1 MAEETQQGTTQAQP
15 PVITIYTDGSSR
27 GNPGPGG
34 FGIVL
39 MSGQYRKDV
48 AQGYRRTTNNRMEL
62 LGVITALEMLKVPNS
77 IVTIYTDSKYVA
89 DAINQHWIQGW
100 VKKQFKNV
108 KNPDLWMRFLRIYP
122 KHKVNFV
129 WVKGHAENQFN
140 NRCDQLAVAA
150 ATGTNLL
157 VDTYFEA
164 NENSATLQL

>member
-1 MAEETQQGTTQAQP
+1 MSEEKQTTQP

-39 MSGQYRKDV
+39 MSGQHRKDV
-48 AQGYRRTTNNRMEL
+48 ACGFRRTTNNRMEL
-62 LGVITALEMLKVPNS
+62 LGVITALEMLKIPNS

-89 DAINQHWIQGW
+89 DAINQNWLSGWI
-100 VKKQFKNV
+100 KKNFKNV
-108 KNPDLWMRFLRIYP
+108 KNPDLWVRFIRIY
-122 KHKVNFV
+122 KQHKVRFV
-129 WVKGHAENQFN
+129 WVKGHADNPYN

-157 VDTYFEA
+157 VDDYFEA
-164 NENSATLQL
+164 TENENNNTLQL

>member
-1 MAEETQQGTTQAQP
+1 MPEEKQTPQP

-39 MSGQYRKDV
+39 MSGQHRKDV
-48 AQGYRRTTNNRMEL
+48 ACGFRRTTNNRMEL
-62 LGVITALEMLKVPNS
+62 LGVITALEMLKIPNS

-89 DAINQHWIQGW
+89 DAINQNWLSGWI
-100 VKKQFKNV
+100 KKNFKNV
-108 KNPDLWMRFLRIYP
+108 KNPDLWVRFIRIY
-122 KHKVNFV
+122 KQHKVRFV
-129 WVKGHAENQFN
+129 WVKGHADNPYN

-157 VDTYFEA
+157 VDEYFETTE
-164 NENSATLQL
+164 NENNNTLQL

>member
-1 MAEETQQGTTQAQP
+1 MPEEKQTPQP

-39 MSGQYRKDV
+39 MSGQHRKDV
-48 AQGYRRTTNNRMEL
+48 ACGFRRTTNNRMEL
-62 LGVITALEMLKVPNS
+62 LGVITALEMLKIPNS

-89 DAINQHWIQGW
+89 DAINQNWLSGWI
-100 VKKQFKNV
+100 KKNFKNV
-108 KNPDLWMRFLRIYP
+108 KNPDLWVRFLRIY
-122 KHKVNFV
+122 KQHKVRFV
-129 WVKGHAENQFN
+129 WVKGHADNPFN

-157 VDTYFEA
+157 VDEYFETTE
-164 NENSATLQL
+164 NENNNTLQL

>member
-1 MAEETQQGTTQAQP
+1 MPEEKQTPQP

-39 MSGQYRKDV
+39 MSGQHRKDV
-48 AQGYRRTTNNRMEL
+48 ACGFRRTTNNRMEL
-62 LGVITALEMLKVPNS
+62 LGVITALEMLKIPNS

-89 DAINQHWIQGW
+89 DAINQNWLSGWI
-100 VKKQFKNV
+100 KKNFKNV
-108 KNPDLWMRFLRIYP
+108 KNPDLWVRFIRIY
-122 KHKVNFV
+122 KQHKVRFV
-129 WVKGHAENQFN
+129 WVKGHADNPFN

-157 VDTYFEA
+157 VDEYFETTE
-164 NENSATLQL
+164 NENNNTLQL

>member
-1 MAEETQQGTTQAQP
+1 MPDEQKATTTTQP

-39 MSGQYRKDV
+39 MSGQHRKDF

-62 LGVITALEMLKVPNS
+62 LGVITALEMLKIPNS
-77 IVTIYTDSKYVA
+77 NVTIYTDSKYVA
-89 DAINQHWIQGW
+89 DAINQKWIYGW

-122 KHKVNFV
+122 KHQVKFV

-140 NRCDQLAVAA
+140 NRCDELAVAA
-150 ATGTNLL
+150 ATGPNLL
-157 VDTYFEA
+157 VDTYFES
-164 NENSATLQL
+164 NENSATLNI

>member
-1 MAEETQQGTTQAQP
+1 MPEEKQTPQP

-39 MSGQYRKDV
+39 MSGQHRKDV
-48 AQGYRRTTNNRMEL
+48 ACGFRRTTNNRMEL
-62 LGVITALEMLKVPNS
+62 LGVITALEMLKIPNS

-89 DAINQHWIQGW
+89 DAINQNWLSGWI
-100 VKKQFKNV
+100 KKNFKNV
-108 KNPDLWMRFLRIYP
+108 KNPDLWVRFLRIY
-122 KHKVNFV
+122 KQHKVRFV
-129 WVKGHAENQFN
+129 WVKGHADNPYN

-157 VDTYFEA
+157 VDEYFEA
-164 NENSATLQL
+164 TENENNNTLQL